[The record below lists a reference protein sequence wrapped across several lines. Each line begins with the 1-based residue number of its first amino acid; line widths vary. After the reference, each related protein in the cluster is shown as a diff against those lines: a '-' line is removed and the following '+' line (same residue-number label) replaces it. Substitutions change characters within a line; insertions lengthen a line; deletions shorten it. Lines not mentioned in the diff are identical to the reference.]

1 MTIRN
6 NKVLVS
12 TAVAAAI
19 VASLAV
25 PSMAL
30 ASTSES
36 VASSAGTTT
45 ASPSVRTAGGV
56 GFLRAGV
63 ATFVGFEV
71 RSTGPAMPG
80 EDHQPASGKLSL
92 MAADGTKLSAKIDHV
107 HVHAPGEVHFGGT
120 IVRSHDA
127 NLIGKFVHVVVVD
140 GGAPGRGGDRISVVI
155 SDTPMHEHGV
165 LSPVTRGNLSIRTR

>member
-1 MTIRN
+1 MTVRN

-30 ASTSES
+30 ASTGES
-36 VASSAGTTT
+36 VASSAATTT
-45 ASPSVRTAGGV
+45 KSPSLRTAGGV
-56 GFLRAGV
+56 GFLRTGV
-63 ATFVGFEV
+63 ATYVAFEV

-92 MAADGTKLSAKIDHV
+92 MAADGTRFSAEIDHV
-107 HVHAPGEVHFGGT
+107 HAHAPGEAHFGGT
-120 IVRSHDA
+120 IARSQDA
-127 NLIGKFVHVVVVD
+127 SLVGKFVHVVVAD

-155 SDTPMHEHGV
+155 SDTPMHEGGV
-165 LSPVTRGNLSIRTR
+165 LAPVTRGDLSIRTR

>member
-30 ASTSES
+30 ASTSDT
-36 VASSAGTTT
+36 VAPSAGATT

-80 EDHQPASGKLSL
+80 EDHQPASGKLTL
-92 MAADGTKLSAKIDHV
+92 MAADGTRFSATIDHV
-107 HVHAPGEVHFGGT
+107 HAHAAGEVHFGGT
-120 IVRSHDA
+120 IARSQDA
-127 NLIGKFVHVVVVD
+127 NLVGKFVHVVVVD
-140 GGAPGRGGDRISVVI
+140 GGTPGRGGDRISVVI
-155 SDTPMHEHGV
+155 SDTPMHEAGV
-165 LSPVTRGNLSIRTR
+165 LAPVTRGDLMVRTR